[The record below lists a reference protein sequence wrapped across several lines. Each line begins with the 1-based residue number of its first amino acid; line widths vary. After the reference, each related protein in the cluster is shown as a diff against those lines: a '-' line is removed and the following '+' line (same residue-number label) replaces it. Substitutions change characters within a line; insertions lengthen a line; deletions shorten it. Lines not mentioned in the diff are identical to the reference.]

1 MDVLCL
7 CREFLVFLS
16 LGGVDS
22 AVLSSVAPSLLAPAP
37 WHINII
43 GASFQKQ
50 FKPPYTTS
58 SSLGKKSSLKK
69 VLYLPPPIPSVQFS
83 CSVMSNSFQPH
94 GLQHAMLPCSSP
106 TPGAYSNS
114 CPSSQWC
121 HPTISSSVNPFSSCL
136 QSFPAS
142 GSFSVSQLFASGSQ
156 SIGSFS
162 FSISPANE
170 YSGLISFRI
179 DWFDL
184 PVQRTLKSLL
194 QHHSSEASILQCS
207 AFFIVQLSYPYMT
220 TGKP

>member
-121 HPTISSSVNPFSSCL
+121 HPTILSSVNPFSSCL

-142 GSFSVSQLFASGSQ
+142 GSFPMSQIFTSGGQ
-156 SIGSFS
+156 SIGVSTSTSVYPMNTHDLFPLGWTGWISLQSKGLSRVFS
-162 FSISPANE
+162 NTTVQKHQFFSA
-170 YSGLISFRI
+170 
-179 DWFDL
+179 
-184 PVQRTLKSLL
+184 
-194 QHHSSEASILQCS
+194 
-207 AFFIVQLSYPYMT
+207 QLSL
-220 TGKP
+220 